1 MSRFGRSWRLAQA
14 SWAVIRDN
22 RALLR
27 YPLISGVSST
37 ILGLIALVI
46 LWSLGLVDAG
56 STDGEISIPGMIG
69 LFLLYLVTYTVVI
82 FCNVALV
89 SEVMAIFS
97 GNRAN
102 GQTGWDVARSEIRN
116 ILGYAAIAAT
126 VGVIL
131 QVIASKGG
139 RGGEIVSALGSA
151 AWSVATFLVVPVLV
165 VEQVGPADALKRSAS
180 LLKRTWGEQIIGN
193 AGIGLVSGLVTV
205 AVVLLG
211 AGLVWLAWLTSVT
224 ALVVLAAIVAI
235 FALAVVLVVTSAMGT
250 VYAAAVY
257 RYATNQPAQGFDAV
271 ELLPSA
277 FRVK

>member
-1 MSRFGRSWRLAQA
+1 MSRFGRSWRLAQS

-27 YPLISGVSST
+27 FPLISSVTST

-46 LWSLGLVDAG
+46 LWSVGLIDTG
-56 STDGEISIPGMIG
+56 TDGEISIPGLIG
-69 LFLLYLVTYTVVI
+69 LFILYLVTYTVVI

-97 GNRAN
+97 GRPA
-102 GQTGWDVARSEIRN
+102 GSTSGWEVARSEIRN
-116 ILGYAAIAAT
+116 IVGYAAIAAT

-131 QVIASKGG
+131 SLISGKGG
-139 RGGEIVSALGSA
+139 RAGEIAAALGSA
-151 AWSVATFLVVPVLV
+151 AWSLATFLVVPVLV

-180 LLKRTWGEQIIGN
+180 LLRRTWGEQIIGN
-193 AGIGLVSGLVTV
+193 AGIGIVSGLATV
-205 AVVLLG
+205 IVVALG

-224 ALVVLAAIVAI
+224 ALVVLAVIVAVIAIAIV
-235 FALAVVLVVTSAMGT
+235 LVITSALGS
-250 VYAAAVY
+250 VYGAAVY
-257 RYATNQPAQGFDAV
+257 RYATDQTAEGFEAID
-271 ELLPSA
+271 LLPNA